1 MSKGWASSIAGA
13 MLIVSALLLS
23 VQAEAAT
30 RVYLMRGLLELS
42 PFGKLEAALR
52 AKGAIVSNW
61 SWMSRE
67 AVVADALQHRKDSV
81 VIAGHSMGDL
91 MAFAASEELKARGM
105 RTKTI
110 GLDPLCTWPR
120 ATKGLVQYNIWGSYC
135 GVAHTVPGAINIYL
149 PSPLGHIGYPAD
161 DNVVRLFVRKVYQ

>member
-1 MSKGWASSIAGA
+1 MGLKWGLPAARW
-13 MLIVSALLLS
+13 VLLLAILMCAAP
-23 VQAEAAT
+23 AEAAT

-61 SWMSRE
+61 SWMSQE
-67 AVVADALQHRKDSV
+67 FVVADALQHRGDKI

-91 MAFAASEELKARGM
+91 AAFTASAELKARGM
-105 RTKTI
+105 KVKTI

-120 ATKGLVQYNIWGSYC
+120 ATKGLIQYNIWGSYC

-149 PSPLGHIGYPAD
+149 PSPYGHIGYPAD
-161 DNVVRLFVRKVYQ
+161 NRVIRLFVQKVYQ